1 MSDGLTHAE
10 WSAALRDGR
19 LLGLHCE
26 DCGTTQGTPKAAC
39 PDCSS
44 RNLET
49 VELSTEG
56 VVYTE
61 TTVNVPPEGIE
72 ERGYQ
77 VGIVEVGD
85 ARILGRLAGDGLAI
99 GDEVALSGHV
109 EDEEGYAAPRFEAV

>member
-10 WSAALRDGR
+10 WSTALRDGR

-26 DCGTTQGTPKAAC
+26 DCGATQGTPKAAC
-39 PDCSS
+39 PDCGS

-61 TTVNVPPEGIE
+61 TTVNVPPEGIKK
-72 ERGYQ
+72 RGYQ
-77 VGIVEVGD
+77 IGIVEVGD
-85 ARILGRLAGDGLAI
+85 ARVLGRLAGDGLAI
-99 GDEVALSGHV
+99 GDEVALSGHI
-109 EDEEGYAAPRFEAV
+109 EDEKGYAAPLFEAV

>member
-1 MSDGLTHAE
+1 MSDGLTHAG

-19 LLGLHCE
+19 LLGLRCE
-26 DCGTTQGTPKAAC
+26 DCGATQGTPKAAC
-39 PDCSS
+39 PDCGS
-44 RNLET
+44 RNLEP

-56 VVYTE
+56 IVYTE

-72 ERGYQ
+72 ERGYR

-85 ARILGRLAGDGLAI
+85 ARVLGRLAGDGIAI

-109 EDEEGYAAPRFEAV
+109 EDEEGYAAPLFEAA